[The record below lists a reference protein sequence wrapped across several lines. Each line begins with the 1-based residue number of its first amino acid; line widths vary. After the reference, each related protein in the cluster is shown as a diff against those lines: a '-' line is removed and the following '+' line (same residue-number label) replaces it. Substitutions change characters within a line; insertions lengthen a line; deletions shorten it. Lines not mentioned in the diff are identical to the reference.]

1 MACFAAHFPFSRA
14 GGRLMKLS
22 AKTLV
27 LIPFLLLA
35 AGFATAPAEAGSL
48 AYPSTDHASFL
59 VDLPDDWEVTPGEG
73 VGDYVHVNSPGGVYL
88 AFRTLPASESAM
100 NDAIEDSVAYVEGNY
115 KGAALSEPAKTAQ
128 NGLGAF
134 FIDGSGKEEDGTPVT
149 FRMVFIALKDGSI
162 GEIWFAAPLSDK
174 AGIAAAA
181 KVLNSFRAP

>member
-1 MACFAAHFPFSRA
+1 MLRGAFPIFQGR
-14 GGRLMKLS
+14 GRLMKLS

-27 LIPFLLLA
+27 LVPFLLLA
-35 AGFATAPAEAGSL
+35 VGFATAPAEAGAL

-59 VDLPDDWEVTPGEG
+59 VDLPDDWEITPGEG

-100 NDAIEDSVAYVEGNY
+100 NDAIEDSVSYVEGNY

-128 NGLGAF
+128 KGLDAF

-149 FRMVFIALKDGSI
+149 FRMVFVALKDGSI